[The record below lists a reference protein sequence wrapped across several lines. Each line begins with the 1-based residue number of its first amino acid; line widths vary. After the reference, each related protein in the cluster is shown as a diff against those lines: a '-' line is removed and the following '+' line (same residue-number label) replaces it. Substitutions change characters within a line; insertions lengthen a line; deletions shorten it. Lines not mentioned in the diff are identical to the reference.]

1 MDAKATITL
10 TLAVRICGRYASEQ
24 DALDDLKKEVE
35 ILLKNNL
42 NHLSEEFILEKTEYE
57 VYE

>member
-10 TLAVRICGRYASEQ
+10 AVYICGRYASEQ

-35 ILLKNNL
+35 TLFKK

-57 VYE
+57 VCE